1 MANTRFVTENG
12 LYVAAGNSQFD
23 QTAQFNANV
32 TIAAD
37 LLYIAGNL
45 YVQQNSVIVGQQLY
59 DTDIIPLSSNKRL
72 GNTTYQ
78 WDGFFDNVAIYGDL
92 TPIGNTVS
100 LGNAAN
106 RWVINANTLNLSG
119 AATLSNTITITG
131 NTTLSNTIAVT
142 GNASFS
148 NTIAVTGAATLSNT
162 LGTTGAVTFANTLD
176 VTGAAT
182 LSNTIGVTGAATLSN
197 TIGVTGAATFSNTIG
212 VTGAATFANTASITG
227 AATLLNTLSVTG
239 AANALSTFGA
249 RGNVVF
255 DQNLTVTGN
264 TTLNGTVHSINGN
277 VNFATG
283 VLFIDDV
290 NNRVGIGNTAPDTA
304 LTVGSAANI
313 AGAVQLGSTLGVTG
327 AVTFANTLSITGNVT
342 SINVTN
348 QTNTGTLYVT
358 TSANVGTFLTVNS
371 TVISAAVNTAFAAY
385 TEKMASYT
393 ISGNGTQDLDLKT
406 ASIFK
411 VSIGAFTSTLRFINP
426 PASGT
431 GVSATLIIQY
441 TGTSAITLAGLT
453 SVGGAGTLK
462 YAYDSAPSLT
472 QATGKTDVL
481 SVITYDGG
489 STYIV
494 SPSMMNFTT

>member
-12 LYVAAGNSQFD
+12 LYVTGNAQFD
-23 QTAQFNANV
+23 QTSQFNANV
-32 TIAAD
+32 TVAAD

-45 YVQQNSVIVGQQLY
+45 YVQQNSIIVGEQLY

-106 RWVINANTLNLSG
+106 RWIINANTLNLSG

-142 GNASFS
+142 GNATFS
-148 NTIAVTGAATLSNT
+148 NTINVVGSAVFSNTVNITGALTLSNT
-162 LGTTGAVTFANTLD
+162 ISAVNAATFSNTLS
-176 VTGAAT
+176 VVGAAT
-182 LSNTIGVTGAATLSN
+182 LSNTIGVTGTATLSN
-197 TIGVTGAATFSNTIG
+197 TIGVTGAATFSNTI
-212 VTGAATFANTASITG
+212 VITGAATFS
-227 AATLLNTLSVTG
+227 NTLSVTG
-239 AANALSTFGA
+239 AANALSTFGF
-249 RGNVVF
+249 RGNV
-255 DQNLTVTGN
+255 DLEQNLTVTGN
-264 TTLNGTVHSINGN
+264 TTLNGTVHTINGN

-290 NNRVGIGNTAPDTA
+290 NNRVGIANTAPDTA

-342 SINVTN
+342 FINVTN
-348 QTNTGTLYVT
+348 QSNTDTLYVA
-358 TSANVGTFLTVNS
+358 TSANIGTALTVNS
-371 TVISAAVNTAFAAY
+371 TVINAAANVGLAAY

-393 ISGNGTQDLDLKT
+393 ISANGTQNLDLKL

-411 VSIGAFTSTLRFINP
+411 VSVGAFTANVRFINP
-426 PASGT
+426 PTSGT
-431 GVSATLIIQY
+431 AASATLILQY
-441 TGTSAITLAGLT
+441 TGSSTITIQGNTAAGA
-453 SVGGAGTLK
+453 AGTLK
-462 YAYDSAPSLT
+462 YAYDSAPTLT
-472 QATGKTDVL
+472 QTNLKSDII
-481 SVITYDGG
+481 SVVTYDGG
-489 STYIV
+489 ATYIV
-494 SPSMMNFTT
+494 SPSIMNFTT

>member
-45 YVQQNSVIVGQQLY
+45 YVQQNSIIVGQQLY
-59 DTDIIPLSSNKRL
+59 DTDIVPLSTNKRL

-92 TPIGNTVS
+92 TPIGNSVS

-106 RWVINANTLNLSG
+106 RWVITGNTLNLSG
-119 AATLSNTITITG
+119 PATLSNTITITG
-131 NTTLSNTIAVT
+131 NATLSNTIAVT

-148 NTIAVTGAATLSNT
+148 NTVDVVGAVTVSNTMSVTGALTLSNT
-162 LGTTGAVTFANTLD
+162 ISAVNTATFSNTLS
-176 VTGAAT
+176 VVGAAT

-197 TIGVTGAATFSNTIG
+197 TVGVTGAATFSNT
-212 VTGAATFANTASITG
+212 VSVTG

-239 AANALSTFGA
+239 AANALSTFGS

-264 TTLNGTVHSINGN
+264 TTLNGTVHTINGN

-283 VLFIDDV
+283 VLFIDDL
-290 NNRVGIGNTAPDTA
+290 NNRVGIANTAPDTA

-342 SINVTN
+342 FINVTN
-348 QTNTGTLYVT
+348 QSNTDTLYVA
-358 TSANVGTFLTVNS
+358 TSANIGTALTVNS
-371 TVISAAVNTAFAAY
+371 TVINAAANVGLAAY

-393 ISGNGTQDLDLKT
+393 IAANGTQNLDLKL

-411 VSIGAFTSTLRFINP
+411 VSVGAFTANLRFINP

-441 TGTSAITLAGLT
+441 TGTSVLTLQGNTVAGA
-453 SVGGAGTLK
+453 AGTLK
-462 YAYDSAPSLT
+462 YAYDVAPTLT
-472 QATGKTDVL
+472 QTNLKSDIL

-489 STYIV
+489 ATYIV